1 MAFHVGETE
10 AANQQPRRRGRIQ
23 DVDWHIL
30 EHELCAPKERE
41 VAGIV
46 DGAPVQVDEPP
57 ARGPLNIGPTHIRA
71 VDRTVKGPR
80 RRRCVARVQIQKFLS
95 AVLSL
100 HSHVDV
106 AVTGE
111 VAT

>member
-10 AANQQPRRRGRIQ
+10 AANQQPRRRARLQ

-46 DGAPVQVDEPP
+46 DRSPVQVDEPP
-57 ARGPLNIGPTHIRA
+57 ARKPLNIWCTPIRA
-71 VDRTVKGPR
+71 GRRTVKGPR
-80 RRRCVARVQIQKFLS
+80 RRKCRARVQIEKFLS

-100 HSHVDV
+100 HPHV
-106 AVTGE
+106 
-111 VAT
+111 